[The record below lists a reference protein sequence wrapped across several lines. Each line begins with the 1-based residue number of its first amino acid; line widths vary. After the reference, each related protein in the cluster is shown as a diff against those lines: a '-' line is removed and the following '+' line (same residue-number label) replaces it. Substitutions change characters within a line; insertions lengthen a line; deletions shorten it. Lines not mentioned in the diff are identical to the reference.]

1 MWQPRDR
8 STLALS
14 QQAPTP
20 FGPRYCALGPVDA
33 AAANPIRPNRSP
45 PSPPTSFRRIL
56 LLPPL
61 AALLLLRCSP
71 CRRLQLPSRRPCAK
85 VAMSHR
91 AESSSASRSGRRQE
105 RGCSSTRVHAVA
117 YPTGKESGLP
127 LIECPD
133 CGLARVI
140 ELRAKKDTVNNG
152 RTFFKCPRNG
162 VSFSIPLC

>member
-1 MWQPRDR
+1 MTPPPL
-8 STLALS
+8 TLSGRIDPPLLPLPS
-14 QQAPTP
+14 
-20 FGPRYCALGPVDA
+20 A
-33 AAANPIRPNRSP
+33 A
-45 PSPPTSFRRIL
+45 FFFFL
-56 LLPPL
+56 LLP
-61 AALLLLRCSP
+61 RCSFFAARP
-71 CRRLQLPSRRPCAK
+71 AAASSSPPRPCAK

>member
-45 PSPPTSFRRIL
+45 LSSHF
-56 LLPPL
+56 LPPHSSSSSSCCAAPSSLL
-61 AALLLLRCSP
+61 A
-71 CRRLQLPSRRPCAK
+71 LPPPPAPLPRPCAK

>member
-1 MWQPRDR
+1 MSDR
-8 STLALS
+8 
-14 QQAPTP
+14 P
-20 FGPRYCALGPVDA
+20 
-33 AAANPIRPNRSP
+33 
-45 PSPPTSFRRIL
+45 
-56 LLPPL
+56 
-61 AALLLLRCSP
+61 
-71 CRRLQLPSRRPCAK
+71 
-85 VAMSHR
+85 
-91 AESSSASRSGRRQE
+91 ESSSASRSGRRQE

-162 VSFSIPLC
+162 NPKYCDFYRFQKDYLDELILKKIVIIKCEQIEEVEEGSHGSMNDEEENRSRLEKLENLTWKMNCVFVVFGIVVLAMVVRSVVMA